1 MTKTATVVAL
11 CIGTPRTLG
20 QDDAPDP
27 FDRPWTSGIFKA
39 PVADALWLTSTGFSG
54 DGQADLEVHGGP
66 DKAVCVYSAD
76 HYSYWRTTTGNESF
90 TFGAFGENLSVEG
103 LDEQHVCIGDV
114 WSVGDAEVEISQPRQ
129 PCWKVARKW
138 RRRTLTDEVVSSGH
152 TGWYFRVRRE
162 GQVAPGAAL
171 SLLERRHPEWTIVAA
186 NRVMHRREGDTA
198 ALARLDEL
206 SASWR
211 RTLEKRLH
219 AAASS
224 S

>member
-1 MTKTATVVAL
+1 MTQTATVVAL
-11 CIGTPRTLG
+11 CVGAPKTLG

-27 FDRPWTSGIFKA
+27 FDRSWTSGIFKT
-39 PVADALWLTSTGFSG
+39 PVADPLWLTSTGFSG
-54 DGQADLEVHGGP
+54 DGQADLTVHGGP
-66 DKAVCVYSAD
+66 DKAVCVYAAE
-76 HYSYWRTTTGNESF
+76 HYGYWRSATGNESF

-103 LDEQHVCIGDV
+103 LDEPRVCIGDV
-114 WSVGDAEVEISQPRQ
+114 WSVGEAEVEISQPRQ

-138 RRRTLTDEVVSSGH
+138 RRRTLTDEVVSSGY

-162 GQVAPGAAL
+162 GRVAPGAPL
-171 SLLERRHPEWTIVAA
+171 SLLERRHPEWTIAAA

-219 AAASS
+219 AAGPG
-224 S
+224 